1 MNTVPAQS
9 LSAVSPADRQIIRM
23 WLHGKQPNTAAAYQA
38 DLARFL
44 AHAGK
49 PIADIELADLQAY
62 AQSMSDASAATRARR
77 LSAVKSL
84 LAFAVK
90 GEFITSN
97 PGAALQVAKVQVTSG
112 DHLLSEVDVRRM
124 IGGEPDARRRA
135 VLRLLYVCGLRAS
148 EACGLRWRDMTGTDR
163 KGGEA
168 KILGKGGKLRTVV
181 VPADLWRELAALTP
195 ALNQDSPVL
204 PGARGA
210 LLRREAIHRIVKRA
224 AKRAGVTESASAHW
238 LRHSHASHAL
248 DNGCKVHVLAESLG
262 HASLATTS
270 RYAHARAGER
280 SASFIKG

>member
-1 MNTVPAQS
+1 
-9 LSAVSPADRQIIRM
+9 LSAGDRQIVRH
-23 WLHGKQPNTAAAYQA
+23 WLHGKQPNTASAYQA
-38 DLARFL
+38 DATRFL
-44 AHAGK
+44 AFAGK
-49 PIADIELADLQAY
+49 PIADVQLTDLQAY
-62 AQSMSDASAATRARR
+62 SDSMPEVSTATRARR
-77 LSAVKSL
+77 LSAIKSL
-84 LAFAVK
+84 LTFAVK
-90 GEFITSN
+90 GDFITSN
-97 PGAALQVAKVQVTSG
+97 PGAALQVGKAQITSA
-112 DHLLSEVDVRRM
+112 DHLLSETDVRRM
-124 IGGEPDARRRA
+124 IGCEPDPRRRA

-195 ALNQDSPVL
+195 ALNHDSPVL

-210 LLRREAIHRIVKRA
+210 ALRREAIHRIVKRA
-224 AKRAGVTESASAHW
+224 AKRAGVTEAASAHW

-280 SASFIKG
+280 SAAFIKG